1 MLIVAIEEYCLISSK
16 LNPRV
21 SGSKPSNYKV
31 ITFPFVPRH
40 EKGGKGGRLRLCNC
54 AKFNYIMHNGGN
66 ASFPLRTFTWCHQ
79 QVTAQALRF
88 FFFFFF
94 AEFACSSPHQPLPLF
109 LYSLQLVLSSRIDE
123 PQFHLFRTSL
133 TIFPFSRGFSK
144 LSLLKGKIFSRFA
157 RKMEIFVINYRIYIS
172 AISLNSFRCDTRYP
186 IA

>member
-16 LNPRV
+16 LNLRV

-31 ITFPFVPRH
+31 ITFPFVSRH

-109 LYSLQLVLSSRIDE
+109 LYSLQLVLSSQIDE

-133 TIFPFSRGFSK
+133 TIFPFSRVFQNF
-144 LSLLKGKIFSRFA
+144 LS
-157 RKMEIFVINYRIYIS
+157 
-172 AISLNSFRCDTRYP
+172 
-186 IA
+186 